1 MMVSFLSWLETLF
14 TVNIAFLKTVCGQ
27 ATVIL
32 RPVSD
37 WPFIPSHDE
46 VHNDTA
52 QLTDGVIRSS
62 TPMPADEL
70 DDSDDGMASS
80 AAWRPCMKIY
90 MYFFL
95 QFL

>member
-1 MMVSFLSWLETLF
+1 M
-14 TVNIAFLKTVCGQ
+14 
-27 ATVIL
+27 IL

-62 TPMPADEL
+62 TPMPDGVIRSSTPMPADEL
-70 DDSDDGMASS
+70 DDSDDGTASS

>member
-1 MMVSFLSWLETLF
+1 M
-14 TVNIAFLKTVCGQ
+14 CG
-27 ATVIL
+27 ASNSDIG
-32 RPVSD
+32 PVSD
-37 WPFIPSHDE
+37 WLFIPSHDE
-46 VHNDTA
+46 VHNDTT
-52 QLTDGVIRSS
+52 QLTDGVIRSL

>member
-1 MMVSFLSWLETLF
+1 M
-14 TVNIAFLKTVCGQ
+14 
-27 ATVIL
+27 IL
-32 RPVSD
+32 QPVSD

-90 MYFFL
+90 MYFFFTVPVAATVEQSPVTGYHRML
-95 QFL
+95 PVKSTLTHHN